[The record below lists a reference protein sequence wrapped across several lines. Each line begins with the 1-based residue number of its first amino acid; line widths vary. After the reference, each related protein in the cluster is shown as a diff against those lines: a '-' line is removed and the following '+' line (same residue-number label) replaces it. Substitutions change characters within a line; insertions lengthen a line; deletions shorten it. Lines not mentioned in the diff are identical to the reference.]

1 MRGSRKPACA
11 DRCRRIFQHF
21 EEGLSRF
28 CHRTG
33 LELRKCNRHHDLR
46 NRPGR
51 VLLRRESHSG
61 SLRRRLRA
69 KPPNGLTENARR
81 EISRRFSISIG
92 PKGICA
98 DPAAGPIVSSS
109 TESIRGASVTPR
121 VALGPRKSLAKTL
134 RVSGYHPPR
143 SLHYRLARP
152 PGVIRNRAV
161 NLRPT
166 CTIGLLVRRALD
178 RR

>member
-1 MRGSRKPACA
+1 MKGEEHY
-11 DRCRRIFQHF
+11 QF
-21 EEGLSRF
+21 EEGLIRF

-98 DPAAGPIVSSS
+98 DLAAGAIVSSS
-109 TESIRGASVTPR
+109 SESIRGASETPR
-121 VALGPRKSLAKTL
+121 VSLAPRKSLGKTL
-134 RVSGYHPPR
+134 RVSGYHPPGVNTTV
-143 SLHYRLARP
+143 SLAPRVSSRTRAR
-152 PGVIRNRAV
+152 GASAK
-161 NLRPT
+161 
-166 CTIGLLVRRALD
+166 RRRYHPID
-178 RR
+178 VKS